1 MNIVLIGMP
10 GSGKARIGKMAADGS
25 GMAFRDTDEIIR
37 ASTGMT
43 FQEIFAV
50 MGRAGFMEVE
60 SAACRL
66 VTNSEN
72 TVICAGGSAVEREKN
87 MELLRSCGPVVF
99 LDKAPEALLRD
110 ADEAEWP
117 PLRKGRELV
126 LDLYSERI
134 ALYRKYADR
143 TVAVTDDD
151 SAAETLKEIIAEY
164 REGGRAPEEPDPD
177 ALAELSELAKRLDG
191 IDREL
196 VAAFSRR
203 LRAYRELREL
213 RRSRGIAADEEEE
226 DRLACD
232 AALRRVTMD
241 QFDETFAFMRC
252 VLALSKGGEGEK

>member
-10 GSGKARIGKMAADGS
+10 GCGKARIGKRAADKS

-66 VTNSEN
+66 VTNSED

-99 LDKAPEALLRD
+99 LDKEPEMLLRD
-110 ADEAEWP
+110 ADETEWP
-117 PLRKGRELV
+117 PLRKGKEL
-126 LDLYSERI
+126 LQDLYNERI
-134 ALYRKYADR
+134 GLYRQYADR
-143 TVAVTDDD
+143 TVAVTDDE
-151 SAAETLKEIIAEY
+151 SAAAELAEIISEY
-164 REGGRAPEEPDPD
+164 REGGRAPEEPDPE
-177 ALAELSELAKRLDG
+177 ALAELDGLTKRLDG

-196 VAAFSRR
+196 VNAFSRR
-203 LRAYRELREL
+203 LRAYRELRAL
-213 RRSRGIAADEEEE
+213 RQSAGIETDGDEE

-241 QFDETFAFMRC
+241 QFEETFAFMQC
-252 VLALSKGGEGEK
+252 VLALSKRGGAEK